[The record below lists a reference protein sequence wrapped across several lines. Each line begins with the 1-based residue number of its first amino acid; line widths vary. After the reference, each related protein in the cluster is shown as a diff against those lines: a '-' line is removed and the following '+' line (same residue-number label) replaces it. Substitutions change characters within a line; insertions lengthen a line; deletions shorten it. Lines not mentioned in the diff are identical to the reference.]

1 MNYIGG
7 FNYFLLTVK
16 YQLGGGIRIFHYDQ
30 FENIQVI
37 YSDLK
42 KLFYIYVHFYVQ
54 DCLGN
59 IRIYI
64 KTLAVRI
71 IEPILFLIFSFIE

>member
-7 FNYFLLTVK
+7 FNYFLLTVN

-42 KLFYIYVHFYVQ
+42 NCSISICISMYKTVWGILEYILRH
-54 DCLGN
+54 
-59 IRIYI
+59 
-64 KTLAVRI
+64 
-71 IEPILFLIFSFIE
+71 